1 MEEAVKDALNSW
13 MVKDKRPVMASTKA
27 AMRFH
32 QTGAMWRETETREK
46 KSNVERIQR
55 KKDASFN
62 KEKCHAKTYSLFD
75 SWLTSVFSKFFLI
88 LGDIFMSQGV
98 YRILWYIFLLI
109 FLIEKRMAN
118 LSFGLLI
125 LIIYICTCYL

>member
-1 MEEAVKDALNSW
+1 

-27 AMRFH
+27 AIRFH

-62 KEKCHAKTYSLFD
+62 KEIEMPCK
-75 SWLTSVFSKFFLI
+75 
-88 LGDIFMSQGV
+88 DIFS
-98 YRILWYIFLLI
+98 L
-109 FLIEKRMAN
+109 
-118 LSFGLLI
+118 
-125 LIIYICTCYL
+125 

>member
-1 MEEAVKDALNSW
+1 
-13 MVKDKRPVMASTKA
+13 MASTKA

-62 KEKCHAKTYSLFD
+62 KEIEMPCK
-75 SWLTSVFSKFFLI
+75 
-88 LGDIFMSQGV
+88 DIFS
-98 YRILWYIFLLI
+98 L
-109 FLIEKRMAN
+109 
-118 LSFGLLI
+118 
-125 LIIYICTCYL
+125 